1 MKLSI
6 VIPVYNNERNLGPL
20 YEDLKSKVLDVVDY
34 ECEIVMVDDGSKDD
48 SWSALQRLCGQDERI
63 LAIHLSKNFGSHSAI
78 LCGLEHCTGDC
89 AAVKS
94 ADLQEPSELVIQMVD
109 SWREG
114 NNVVLAVRSE
124 REDGASQKA
133 FANLY
138 YWLTRKTALP
148 NMPKEGFD
156 AYLVDRKVIGV
167 LSRLDNTN
175 SAITGQILWSGFNT
189 GVVEYVRKAREIG
202 KSQWTLKKKLRLVSD
217 TLFGFSTVPIKLV
230 EVVGVLAFFGALVW
244 AVILLVSRLQGLIQV
259 DGWTT
264 LIIFSLF
271 SFGVIMMTLGILG
284 EYLWRIYD
292 SSRNR
297 PTYIVESRCDAR
309 DGSKI
314 S

>member
-114 NNVVLAVRSE
+114 LSLLRGEWVGLGE
-124 REDGASQKA
+124 GG
-133 FANLY
+133 
-138 YWLTRKTALP
+138 TRKSWRA
-148 NMPKEGFD
+148 
-156 AYLVDRKVIGV
+156 
-167 LSRLDNTN
+167 
-175 SAITGQILWSGFNT
+175 AI
-189 GVVEYVRKAREIG
+189 E
-202 KSQWTLKKKLRLVSD
+202 
-217 TLFGFSTVPIKLV
+217 
-230 EVVGVLAFFGALVW
+230 
-244 AVILLVSRLQGLIQV
+244 
-259 DGWTT
+259 
-264 LIIFSLF
+264 
-271 SFGVIMMTLGILG
+271 M
-284 EYLWRIYD
+284 
-292 SSRNR
+292 
-297 PTYIVESRCDAR
+297 
-309 DGSKI
+309 
-314 S
+314 